1 MTDCKEINGHSRRL
15 DRLMN
20 IRVYGKANGVP
31 ILVFPT
37 QDAMSDNFENFG
49 MIDAMAEDLR
59 SGRIQLFCVDTVDIE
74 TWSNIR
80 EDKEWRA
87 RRQEQYYGYI
97 IDEVIPCIHKE
108 NTSKRLPIAAGC
120 SLGGLHAAI
129 VFFRRP
135 DLFDGVLSLSGVYDA
150 KFFTDGWMNDVL
162 YDNSPLDFLRNMPSD
177 HPYIDLY
184 NRRRIALCV
193 GQGRWEEEGRRTTAL
208 MGDVLYSKNIHAW
221 VDFWGYDVD
230 HDWDW
235 WKKQFTYFLPFL
247 LREEA

>member
-1 MTDCKEINGHSRRL
+1 MIHCKEVNWHSRHL
-15 DRLMN
+15 DRNMN
-20 IRVYGKANGVP
+20 IRIYGSADGTP

-49 MIDAMAEDLR
+49 MIDALANDL
-59 SGRIQLFCVDTVDIE
+59 GRVQLFCVDTVDTE
-74 TWSNIR
+74 TWSNTWG
-80 EDKEWRA
+80 DKAWRA
-87 RRQEQYYGYI
+87 WRQEAYYTYI
-97 IDEVIPCIHKE
+97 ISEVLPFISME
-108 NTSKRLPIAAGC
+108 NSSGRMPLAAGC
-120 SLGGLHAAI
+120 SLGAMHAAI

-162 YDNSPLDFLRNMPSD
+162 YDNSPLDFLRNMPGD

-208 MGDVLYSKNIHAW
+208 MGDVLYSKDIHAW

>member
-1 MTDCKEINGHSRRL
+1 MIDCKEINWHSARL
-15 DRLMN
+15 DRVMN
-20 IRVYGKANGVP
+20 IRVYGSGGAAP

-49 MIDAMAEDLR
+49 MIELLSEDLR
-59 SGRIQLFCVDTVDIE
+59 RGRIQLFCVDTVDTE
-74 TWSNIR
+74 TWSNIWG
-80 EDKEWRA
+80 DKTWRA
-87 RRQEQYYGYI
+87 QRQEQYYGYI
-97 IDEVIPCIHKE
+97 IDEVIPFIRTE

-129 VFFRRP
+129 AFFRRP
-135 DLFDGVLSLSGVYDA
+135 DLFDGVLALSGVYDA
-150 KFFTDGWMNDVL
+150 KFFTDGWMNDTL
-162 YDNSPLDFLRNMPSD
+162 YDNSPLDFLANMPGD

-184 NRRRIALCV
+184 NQRRIVLCV

-208 MGDVLYSKNIHAW
+208 MGDVLCGKDIHAW

-235 WKKQFTYFLPFL
+235 WKKQFAYFLPFV
-247 LREEA
+247 LREQT